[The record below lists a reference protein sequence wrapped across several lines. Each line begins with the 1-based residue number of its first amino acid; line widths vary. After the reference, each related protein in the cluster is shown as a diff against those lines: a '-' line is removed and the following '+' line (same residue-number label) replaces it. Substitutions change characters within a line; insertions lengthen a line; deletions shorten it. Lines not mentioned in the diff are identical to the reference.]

1 MEMEGIMQPSLIQM
15 KLLTALPNI
24 FSVNLSWVS
33 EVFNNNMEYVQHLE
47 EAIAQPLDP
56 IID

>member
-1 MEMEGIMQPSLIQM
+1 MQPSLIQM